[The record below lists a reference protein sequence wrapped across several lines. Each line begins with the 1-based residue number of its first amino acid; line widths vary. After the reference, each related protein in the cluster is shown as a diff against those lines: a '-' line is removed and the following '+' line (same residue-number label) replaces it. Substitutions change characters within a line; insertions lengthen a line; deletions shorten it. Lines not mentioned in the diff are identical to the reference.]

1 MRKVLFAV
9 IVVFGV
15 LGMPIND
22 EFVEMLKRN
31 MPNMTPQ
38 DVQLARDYTTQID
51 SAVSH
56 FGGGDTLEIGN
67 IESVRGNFQFPVLQ
81 SSSYTNAA
89 PTYSAGV
96 GTAVAW
102 TIVRYETGGAGVLN
116 KSDNTKIHVSPG
128 SQGNQSWLFA
138 ITMKGPSDSWQVNLT
153 FYDKD
158 DSYVGVDTFI
168 NDSGAIISGVNILT
182 IPAGVSY
189 FKVFVIP
196 TGNTPSAIDL
206 AVISLSWND

>member
-1 MRKVLFAV
+1 MIGAFAPK
-9 IVVFGV
+9 GNA
-15 LGMPIND
+15 MPINND
-22 EFVEMLKRN
+22 IVDIFKRR
-31 MPNMTPQ
+31 MPDLTSQEAQ
-38 DVQLARDYTTQID
+38 DIQDYFSKLD
-51 SAVSH
+51 SGVAH
-56 FGGGDTLEIGN
+56 FTGGDTLEIGN